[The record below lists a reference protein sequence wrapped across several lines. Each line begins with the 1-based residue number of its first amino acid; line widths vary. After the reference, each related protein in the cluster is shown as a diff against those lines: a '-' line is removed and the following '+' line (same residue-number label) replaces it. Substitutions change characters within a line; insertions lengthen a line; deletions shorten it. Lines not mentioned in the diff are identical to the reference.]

1 MRSCSNVTIKTLKFI
16 FTTGINLWSDTVPQI
31 NTKLPDG
38 TSTFRSS
45 CWGMKTVKASSEC
58 VHIISSWAEN
68 EMLFRLRR
76 LLKICCKLLLITL
89 EWMFHVT
96 GIVHQTLSFKDGSS
110 VRDKERCLM
119 QRQRRCLWKEN
130 WKANKMAAGT
140 HAHEARAERRTHLL
154 SVLPSCYV
162 SVTGWSQPPNIYTDW
177 P

>member
-1 MRSCSNVTIKTLKFI
+1 MRSCSNVTIKTVRFI

-31 NTKLPDG
+31 NAKLPDR

-45 CWGMKTVKASSEC
+45 CWGMKTVKASSES
-58 VHIISSWAEN
+58 VLSRKRDAVSSPSAFKN
-68 EMLFRLRR
+68 
-76 LLKICCKLLLITL
+76 LLQTFINHTGVNVS
-89 EWMFHVT
+89 HD

-119 QRQRRCLWKEN
+119 QRQRRCLWKGN

-154 SVLPSCYV
+154 SVSPSCYV